1 MSEGGR
7 EGLRRGGRGGGK
19 GGGGGGEVVGR
30 ARQLGVVRLHTTCLP
45 DVPRPAVAPGL
56 RAGSS
61 TLVRAQLECC
71 GNVSRVCVRASVCA
85 CVCRRALAHRRPA
98 VIQCG
103 RPSTPLTPSPPP
115 PPHHRCHH
123 LASHRTSATVPF
135 GQACPHAAA
144 SPRMPAPHVRTHR
157 HERTHGFNQE
167 GMRGPL

>member
-7 EGLRRGGRGGGK
+7 EEGRRGGK
-19 GGGGGGEVVGR
+19 GRGGGEVVGR

-71 GNVSRVCVRASVCA
+71 GNVSRVCVCACMCA
-85 CVCRRALAHRRPA
+85 CVCVCKRALAHRRPA

-115 PPHHRCHH
+115 SHHRCHH
-123 LASHRTSATVPF
+123 LASHRTSPTVPF